1 MAHLV
6 DRTDVIDEWGGARCE
21 QVNAPHPANGYR
33 HGGKTRCLT
42 MTDPYSVLGVSPT
55 ATQAE
60 ITHAYRRHLR
70 DHHPDIRSRESNS
83 EADERLRQVLE
94 AYALLRDP
102 HRRAAYDRAH
112 PAHQDTGPVPIPVT
126 HNDSAADQPPLWAG
140 PVRRHW

>member
-1 MAHLV
+1 
-6 DRTDVIDEWGGARCE
+6 
-21 QVNAPHPANGYR
+21 
-33 HGGKTRCLT
+33 
-42 MTDPYSVLGVSPT
+42 MTDPYSVLGVSLT

-70 DHHPDIRSRESNS
+70 DHHPDIRSREPNS

-102 HRRAAYDRAH
+102 HSRAAYDRAH
-112 PAHQDTGPVPIPVT
+112 PAHQDTGPVQIPMT

-140 PVRRHW
+140 PVRRHS